1 MNRIKIY
8 IIYTLIILVGGISFI
23 WGLSTYI
30 TETTSD
36 RIYSKIEDLPIS
48 NTIIVLG
55 ASVHSD
61 GKLSPIL
68 QDRVDTALE
77 IYSSGRGKQFL
88 LSGDN
93 RENDYDEVS
102 AMKNY
107 LMDRGVPENQI
118 FTDPAGIDTYN
129 SMYRSDFVY
138 NIPDAIV
145 VTQKFHLP
153 RTLFI
158 AESLGLDYIG
168 LAAKSKHYETESSL
182 IRREKLANLKAVWEI
197 LTNHTPNNMGE
208 KIPVSKN

>member
-8 IIYTLIILVGGISFI
+8 LIYTLIILVGGISFI
-23 WGLSTYI
+23 WGLSTFI

-36 RIYSKIEDLPIS
+36 NIYSQITDLPIS

-68 QDRVDTALE
+68 QDRVDTALQ
-77 IYSSGRGKQFL
+77 IFRSGRGKQFL

-107 LMDRGVPENQI
+107 LMERGVPENKI
-118 FTDPAGIDTYN
+118 FTDPAGIDTYD

-168 LAAKSKHYETESSL
+168 LPANAKHYETESSL

-197 LTNHTPNNMGE
+197 LTNHTPRNMRDR
-208 KIPVSKN
+208 IPVDKN